1 MLLTNRKHDIYMLK
15 MTKIA
20 SFGKLPLKDQ
30 ATTIY
35 IDPLNN
41 FNYITMVVLH
51 ADLYYSKDGSGGI

>member
-1 MLLTNRKHDIYMLK
+1 MLK

-51 ADLYYSKDGSGGI
+51 ADLYYTKDGSGGI